1 MKVLIAEDHAL
12 VREGLKNLLIG
23 SGLVTEVVEA
33 TNGLEALLKSREAN
47 PDLVLLDYEMPVY
60 NGIFAAKEILAEK
73 PNLPILMVSMYFTKE
88 HVMDAVRVK
97 VKGFVSK
104 GARSDEMIEAIR
116 ALSEGKTWFKGT
128 IAEFIA
134 EEALSSNN
142 KKKLVGNLLTDR
154 EQELIAYFAN
164 GMKSAEIAEHFHL
177 SKRTVEVHKSNIFKK
192 LRVRNNSELVRYAVR
207 NNLVKL

>member
-1 MKVLIAEDHAL
+1 MKVLIAEDHVL

-192 LRVRNNSELVRYAVR
+192 LRVRNNSELVRYAV
-207 NNLVKL
+207 

>member
-154 EQELIAYFAN
+154 EQELTAYFAN

>member
-1 MKVLIAEDHAL
+1 MKVLIAEDHVL

>member
-154 EQELIAYFAN
+154 EQELIAYFSN

>member
-164 GMKSAEIAEHFHL
+164 GMKSHEIAEHFHL

>member
-1 MKVLIAEDHAL
+1 MKVLIAEDHVL
-12 VREGLKNLLIG
+12 VREGLKYLLIG